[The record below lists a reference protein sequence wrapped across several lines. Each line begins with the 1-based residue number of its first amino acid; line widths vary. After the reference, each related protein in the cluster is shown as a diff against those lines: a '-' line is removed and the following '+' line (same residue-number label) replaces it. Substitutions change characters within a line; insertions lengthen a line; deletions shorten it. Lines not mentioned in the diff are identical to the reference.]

1 MSACLRFV
9 GTVVSGRWAAMVMAA
24 ARSTTPTG
32 RSVYSSGLLA
42 RPMWS
47 RSRSSR
53 EMVAA
58 LAQCRSAIP
67 CVADGF
73 LPETE

>member
-9 GTVVSGRWAAMVMAA
+9 GTVVSGRLAAMVMAA
-24 ARSTTPTG
+24 ARSTTSTG
-32 RSVYSSGLLA
+32 RSVYSSGRLA

-47 RSRSSR
+47 SSRSSR

-58 LAQCRSAIP
+58 LARCRSVIP
-67 CVADGF
+67 CVAGGF
-73 LPETE
+73 RPERE